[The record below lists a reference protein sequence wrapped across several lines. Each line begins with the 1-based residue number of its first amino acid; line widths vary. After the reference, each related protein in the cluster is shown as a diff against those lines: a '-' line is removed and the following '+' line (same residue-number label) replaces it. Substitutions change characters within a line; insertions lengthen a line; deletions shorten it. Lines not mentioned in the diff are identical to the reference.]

1 MMRKRGNVR
10 RLTMLISKKMNEAIN
25 RQICYEFSA
34 MLQYV
39 AIASHFVE
47 ESLHQLAAH
56 FYKQADEERDH
67 AMRFVKYLLDAGG
80 HVDIGDI
87 PSPQDRFKT
96 VEEAIQLSLDQE
108 MKVTEQINQL
118 IELAIK
124 ERDHITQ
131 NALNWFV
138 NEQLEEVSSMDS
150 LLKMVQRAGP
160 ANLLYVEDFVSRHKA
175 KSRVSTAAT
184 S

>member
-1 MMRKRGNVR
+1 
-10 RLTMLISKKMNEAIN
+10 MLISKKMNEAIN

-39 AIASHFVE
+39 AIASHFIG

-56 FYKQADEERDH
+56 FYRQSDEERDH

-80 HVDIGDI
+80 RVEIRDI
-87 PSPQDRFKT
+87 PAPQNRFKT
-96 VEEAIQLSLDQE
+96 VEESIQLSLDQE

-118 IELAIK
+118 MELAIK

-138 NEQLEEVSSMDS
+138 TEQLEEVSSMDS
-150 LLKMVQRAGP
+150 LLKVVQRAGP
-160 ANLLYVEDFVSRHKA
+160 ANLLYVEDYLARNKGAPGVP
-175 KSRVSTAAT
+175 VGQTG
-184 S
+184 